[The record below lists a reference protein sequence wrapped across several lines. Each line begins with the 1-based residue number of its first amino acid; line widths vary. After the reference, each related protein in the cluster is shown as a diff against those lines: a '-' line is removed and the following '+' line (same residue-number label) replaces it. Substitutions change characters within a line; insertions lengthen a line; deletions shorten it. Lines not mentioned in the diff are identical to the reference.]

1 MIALITLEMNEQ
13 DAKTL
18 QGLLGIVLVS
28 SATQHSAAEF
38 DFIKTAHTRLGEA
51 LEDIEKSRNG
61 EQVYMVNHFT
71 AGLK

>member
-18 QGLLGIVLVS
+18 QGLLGIALVS
-28 SATQHSAAEF
+28 SSTQHSISQV
-38 DFIKTAHTRLGEA
+38 DFIKNVHSSIGKA
-51 LEDIEKSRNG
+51 LLAIEENRNG